1 MCDIP
6 TEIPQSFGPKSCE
19 LTDLSA
25 GVQKQHSY
33 FKGVEKIVFKCKDG
47 KPANV
52 NILDCVDGK
61 LYKGK
66 KNRKN
71 GIVFPANTLITCG
84 AQAESK
90 ETGDVCDENDA
101 FDSYFKRKDMTY
113 IRTKGRER
121 TENGLELKIDCLK
134 TGASLKLVCTT
145 SKKGAK
151 KISILGPKGDKKKFK
166 LC

>member
-1 MCDIP
+1 M
-6 TEIPQSFGPKSCE
+6 
-19 LTDLSA
+19 
-25 GVQKQHSY
+25 QKQHSY

-84 AQAESK
+84 K
-90 ETGDVCDENDA
+90 
-101 FDSYFKRKDMTY
+101 MT
-113 IRTKGRER
+113 
-121 TENGLELKIDCLK
+121 LL
-134 TGASLKLVCTT
+134 S
-145 SKKGAK
+145 
-151 KISILGPKGDKKKFK
+151 KISVFQVPKRNQKKQEMSATKTMHSTAISNART
-166 LC
+166 